1 MLLWRK
7 KLFKFFYF
15 LVVTMGL
22 SEKLSEQ
29 LKDLILG
36 ASFVTLDVFLKAY
49 GGHSLVRSYAHD
61 TLLPLSAYFLLKS
74 YGSKSKGFNAAF
86 IFSGCSTFELAQAA
100 GLYPGTYDPNDFIA
114 YAAGT
119 VLGLGIDSVLSKKQG
134 KSLQYDK

>member
-1 MLLWRK
+1 MLFSR
-7 KLFKFFYF
+7 
-15 LVVTMGL
+15 
-22 SEKLSEQ
+22 S
-29 LKDLILG
+29 
-36 ASFVTLDVFLKAY
+36 
-49 GGHSLVRSYAHD
+49 SLVS
-61 TLLPLSAYFLLKS
+61 PMQKI
-74 YGSKSKGFNAAF
+74 GFKLALNAAF